1 MCLDLAANNLH
12 RAINQAILLGES
24 LINNSQTSGQPTV
37 RELGFEL
44 TTLVIL
50 VNLGLDHASSLG
62 SLVGVSDIVLL
73 DVALQSLGIGH
84 YDRTRE
90 GTLVVVDDNLVDVG
104 RFIDNRLLHTFGA
117 ILLAI
122 ACNQQALEST
132 QHVEEIIVSHITH
145 IARIEPAIAYGIGRC
160 CRILPV
166 ASHYV
171 LATDNDLALGAIGLL
186 TTLIVQNADIE
197 RLNELTRRTET
208 VLLFHRDVSR
218 DYGSSLRQTVALHH
232 RDTNSVEETL
242 QLRVEQCAT
251 ANKEFQLA
259 TERLTHLREEN
270 LIEQSHH
277 GTQNKTPAA
286 TLMIAVLIVFVS
298 GAQSKVE
305 QFLGRCSLSAD
316 RALDALAEI
325 LSQRRYR
332 QQEVRLHLADICG
345 DVAQCLHRR
354 TTNLRRSYRCA
365 TSDHNVE
372 TYDVSKAVVQRQN
385 DQRTIRRRDLNTC
398 ERLFDICR
406 IVAMSQN
413 YTLRVGRCA
422 RCVGDSCIVVV
433 LDCATDFEELLAVLR
448 EILLALGFQCRE
460 GDLALLQIV
469 DFVEY
474 DHLL

>member
-1 MCLDLAANNLH
+1 M
-12 RAINQAILLGES
+12 
-24 LINNSQTSGQPTV
+24 
-37 RELGFEL
+37 
-44 TTLVIL
+44 
-50 VNLGLDHASSLG
+50 
-62 SLVGVSDIVLL
+62 
-73 DVALQSLGIGH
+73 
-84 YDRTRE
+84 
-90 GTLVVVDDNLVDVG
+90 
-104 RFIDNRLLHTFGA
+104 
-117 ILLAI
+117 
-122 ACNQQALEST
+122 
-132 QHVEEIIVSHITH
+132 
-145 IARIEPAIAYGIGRC
+145 
-160 CRILPV
+160 
-166 ASHYV
+166 
-171 LATDNDLALGAIGLL
+171 
-186 TTLIVQNADIE
+186 
-197 RLNELTRRTET
+197 
-208 VLLFHRDVSR
+208 LLFHRDIGR

-286 TLMIAVLIVFVS
+286 TLMEAVLIVFVS
-298 GAQSKVE
+298 GAQSKVK
-305 QFLGRCSLSAD
+305 QLLGRCSLSAD
-316 RALDALAEI
+316 RGLDALAEI

-345 DVAQCLHRR
+345 DVAQCFHRR
-354 TTNLRRSYRCA
+354 TTNLSGCYRCA

-398 ERLFDICR
+398 ERLLDICR

-413 YTLRVGRCA
+413 YALRVGCCT
-422 RCVGDSCIVVV
+422 RCVGDGCIVVV

-460 GDLALLQIV
+460 GDFALLQV
-469 DFVEY
+469 FNLVENDY
-474 DHLL
+474 LL